1 MKRFKDFAKE
11 ENLDGDKAK
20 LDFILGKEIIVTD
33 YQLTN
38 SKFAN
43 NNRMC
48 LKLQFE
54 LEGERYIVFT
64 GSMVLARQAEKYKDE
79 MPFATT
85 IKKIDQYY
93 TMT

>member
-54 LEGERYIVFT
+54 LEAKDTSSLRLHGVGTT
-64 GSMVLARQAEKYKDE
+64 GRAVQG
-79 MPFATT
+79 
-85 IKKIDQYY
+85 
-93 TMT
+93 